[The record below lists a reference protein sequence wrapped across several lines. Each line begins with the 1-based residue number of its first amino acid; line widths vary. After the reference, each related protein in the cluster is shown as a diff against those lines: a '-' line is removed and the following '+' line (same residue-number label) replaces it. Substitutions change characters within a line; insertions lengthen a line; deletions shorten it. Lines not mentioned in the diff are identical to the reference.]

1 MERATRTELLW
12 AYAITREEFLK
23 RVNDKIEL
31 HPEEWE
37 NIRDT
42 LFDAMTEEETTP
54 IYEPKMNAFL
64 EHTVY
69 KYLRPT
75 DEPISLTDIAR
86 RFEPENPSYL
96 IQSWLRG
103 RNTIKFLGEWERN
116 NNQQFNEE
124 AFKKLLKD
132 VRSPSYTL
140 TPKRWIESVNAIG
153 LESKRGKKGGTMAH
167 PFIACDFEMWNDMRF
182 RYEVLKY
189 FLGSR
194 IETDDEKSTD

>member
-1 MERATRTELLW
+1 MERATETELLW

-42 LFDAMTEEETTP
+42 LFDAMTKEETS
-54 IYEPKMNAFL
+54 IYEPKMNTLL

-75 DEPISLTDIAR
+75 DEPVSLTDIAR

-96 IQSWLRG
+96 IQSWLRS
-103 RNTIKFLGEWERN
+103 RNTIEFLGEWERN
-116 NNQQFNEE
+116 NNKQFDEK
-124 AFKKLLKD
+124 AFQKLLKD
-132 VRSPSYTL
+132 VRLPSYTL
-140 TPKRWIESVNAIG
+140 TPKRWIETVNAIG
-153 LESKRGKKGGTMAH
+153 IESKQGKNGGTMAH
-167 PFIACDFEMWNDMRF
+167 PFIACDIEMWNDMRF
-182 RYEVLKY
+182 RYEVLKH
-189 FLGSR
+189 FISSR
-194 IETDDEKSTD
+194 IETDIK